1 MKQQLLKNN
10 NRLIWVERVSKL
22 LDDQFRIPG
31 TQFRFGLDPI
41 INLIPFAGDIS
52 GYILSSILVLTMV
65 KSGVSR
71 KVVVLMILNIVVD
84 AAIGAI
90 PFIGQIF
97 DFYYK
102 ANSRNIKLLKEH
114 YQEGKHQGSGRGV
127 VLGIVLFLIFILV
140 LFIYLA
146 ILLTGWFINLF

>member
-1 MKQQLLKNN
+1 MKQPLLKNN

-52 GYILSSILVLTMV
+52 GYILSSVLVLTMAR
-65 KSGVSR
+65 SGVSR
-71 KVVVLMILNIVVD
+71 KVIVLMILNITLD
-84 AAIGAI
+84 AVIGAI
-90 PFIGQIF
+90 PFIGQVF

-102 ANSRNIKLLKEH
+102 ANSRNVKLLREH
-114 YQEGKHQGSGRGV
+114 YQEGKHSGSGTGV
-127 VLGIVLFLIFILV
+127 IIGIVIFLILILV
-140 LFIYLA
+140 LFVYLT
-146 ILLTGWFINLF
+146 ILLAGWFINLF

>member
-1 MKQQLLKNN
+1 MKQPLLKNN
-10 NRLIWVERVSKL
+10 NRLIWAERVSKL

-71 KVVVLMILNIVVD
+71 KVIVLMILNISID
-84 AAIGAI
+84 AIIGAI

-102 ANSRNIKLLKEH
+102 ANSRNIKLLREH
-114 YQEGKHQGSGRGV
+114 YQEGKHEGRGTEV
-127 VLGIVLFLIFILV
+127 IIGIVVFLILILV
-140 LFIYLA
+140 LFIYLT
-146 ILLTGWFINLF
+146 ILLTGWVINLF